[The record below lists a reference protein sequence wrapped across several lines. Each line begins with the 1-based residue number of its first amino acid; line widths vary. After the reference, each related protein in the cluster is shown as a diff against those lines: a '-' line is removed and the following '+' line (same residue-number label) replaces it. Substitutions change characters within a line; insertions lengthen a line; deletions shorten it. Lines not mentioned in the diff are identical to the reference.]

1 MKINQKL
8 KKKMLLIENSQLT
21 RWLAATCPD
30 ENRRTLGSVNKAAE
44 VWNPEEAQTYAA
56 SGSGSVFPPPLPIPS
71 SRLFEFDLTDFKVEE
86 EW

>member
-1 MKINQKL
+1 M
-8 KKKMLLIENSQLT
+8 KKKLLNANSQLT

-30 ENRRTLGSVNKAAE
+30 ENRRTLGSVNKVAE
-44 VWNPEEAQTYAA
+44 VWNPEDAQTYVA